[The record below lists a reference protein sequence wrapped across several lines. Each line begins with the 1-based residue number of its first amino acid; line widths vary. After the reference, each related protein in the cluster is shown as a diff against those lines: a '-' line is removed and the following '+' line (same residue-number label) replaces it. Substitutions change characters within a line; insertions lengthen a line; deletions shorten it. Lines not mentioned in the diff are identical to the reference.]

1 MTSAPARDDRGGVTA
16 SVAVLPMVFTLFFVV
31 IQISLWY
38 HGRSVAT
45 AAAHQALEAA
55 RAYGSNGAGAG
66 EDAGTEFLTQVGGL
80 DNVKVTVTP
89 QGDEI
94 LVTVEA
100 DPLTVV
106 PGMNQHITVEM
117 TGPVERIIP

>member
-1 MTSAPARDDRGGVTA
+1 MTPAPARDDRGGVTA
-16 SVAVLPMVFTLFFVV
+16 SVAVMPMVFTLFFVV

-55 RAYGSNGAGAG
+55 RAYGSNGAAG
-66 EDAGTEFLTQVGGL
+66 EDAGQEFLTQVGGL
-80 DNVKVTVTP
+80 DNATVTVTP
-89 QGDEI
+89 QGNEI